1 MLSSI
6 KANQVSVISLGWSLN
21 VFYFAYWSCLYPL
34 VAAVALK
41 ATSVAPKLSAV
52 KSCFH
57 NVSYSMIPNSFSS
70 AVILAVGLM
79 TWA

>member
-1 MLSSI
+1 MLPAI
-6 KANQVSVISLGWSLN
+6 KANQVTVISLGWSLN
-21 VFYFAYWSCLYPL
+21 VLDFAYWSCLYPL
-34 VAAVALK
+34 VATFTLK

-70 AVILAVGLM
+70 AVIFSVGLI